1 MTTHDLSW
9 MLEWDGYRN
18 ANAVRLMLHLMLI
31 ADDNGIVEA
40 SERSLAAELG
50 MGRQEIRTAK
60 ATLISTHKLTQTLTH
75 GKTILTLCVSDAV
88 VKKQQPKQTTKQPNI
103 QPTFQPTETVP
114 VWVAQDYVRP
124 FLDWVEYKKAKKQTY
139 KTEQSLRACYNKL
152 VKLSNGNADIACRI
166 IDEAMANNWNGF
178 YALKET
184 SNGTTNW
191 RNNGRDDE
199 LAAQAVRMRS
209 GFEAERTG
217 A

>member
-1 MTTHDLSW
+1 MTTCDLSW
-9 MLEWDGYRN
+9 MLDWEGYRN

-60 ATLISTHKLTQTLTH
+60 STLISTHKLTQTVTH
-75 GKTILTLCVSDAV
+75 GKTILTLCVSDTV
-88 VKKQQPKQTTKQPNI
+88 VKKRQPKQPKI
-103 QPTFQPTETVP
+103 QPSIQPKVQPTETVP
-114 VWVAQDYVRP
+114 VWVAQDYVHP
-124 FLDWVEYKKAKKQTY
+124 FLDWVEYKKAKRQTY

-152 VKLSNGNADIACRI
+152 VKLSNGSADIACRI
-166 IDEAMANNWNGF
+166 VEEAMANNWNGF

-191 RNNGRDDE
+191 RSNGRDAE
-199 LAAQAVRMRS
+199 LAAQAVRMRTN
-209 GFEAERTG
+209 FETERTG